1 MPLLCVWFCYLYY
14 FIVLR
19 LSSSLSVNIL
29 IFESS
34 RTGKA
39 DGACSVSKEHLEVHF
54 EQENTQL
61 DGCNSKIACARNRT
75 VPEENS
81 SISESEQKSLK
92 TSKPHSGM
100 DEVYKSP
107 VVPEAKIFQAVVSCV
122 GSDGTIYI
130 IPKSFGEFTQ
140 KKIHL

>member
-1 MPLLCVWFCYLYY
+1 M
-14 FIVLR
+14 I
-19 LSSSLSVNIL
+19 
-29 IFESS
+29 ESS
-34 RTGKA
+34 RFN
-39 DGACSVSKEHLEVHF
+39 GACLVSKEHLEVHF
-54 EQENTQL
+54 KQESPQL
-61 DGCNSKIACARNRT
+61 DGCNSKITCGRNRT

-92 TSKPHSGM
+92 TSKLHSEM

-107 VVPEAKIFQAVVSCV
+107 IVPEAKIFQAIVSCI